1 MKMWKYSF
9 KEVNIV
15 SCVIK
20 EWMYKLDWKRQ
31 TVVLL
36 ALRGPDVGAS
46 IEFKP
51 IVRFIRSVT
60 LKNADPDKDFMKDVS
75 FSTIKEILAKNP
87 FAIDQLTSHF
97 IHHLNLAL
105 MVIGYDH
112 PSKLIRDQALEAYRG
127 LGHALCFKP
136 LDYEDYLKHLK
147 DNRGALKLQENVN

>member
-1 MKMWKYSF
+1 M
-9 KEVNIV
+9 

-20 EWMYKLDWKRQ
+20 EWMHRLDWKRQ

-46 IEFKP
+46 VEFKP

-60 LKNADPDKDFMKDVS
+60 LENADPDKDFMKDVS

-87 FAIDQLTSHF
+87 SAVDQLTSHF

-112 PSKLIRDQALEAYRG
+112 PSLMIRNRALEAYQG
-127 LGHALCFKP
+127 IGHALCFKP
-136 LDYEDYLKHLK
+136 LVYEDYLEHLK
-147 DNRGALKLQENVN
+147 DNRGALKAVKGVG